1 VGPSV
6 LGGKILASLALG
18 LDDEWSSCGL
28 VRPAPNGLPP
38 EPIRH
43 LGGQLVK
50 RAVARN
56 ERAAEQ
62 GRSPRRIDAALASLA
77 PAGLVPLE

>member
-1 VGPSV
+1 
-6 LGGKILASLALG
+6 
-18 LDDEWSSCGL
+18 
-28 VRPAPNGLPP
+28 LPP

-50 RAVARN
+50 RAVACQ

-62 GRSPRRIDAALASLA
+62 GRKPRRIDVALASLA
-77 PAGLVPLE
+77 PPGLVPLD

>member
-18 LDDEWSSCGL
+18 LDDEWSNSGL
-28 VRPAPNGLPP
+28 VRQAPNGVPP

-43 LGGQLVK
+43 LGGQLVM

-62 GRSPRRIDAALASLA
+62 GRKPSRIDAAVASLA